1 MQAHSVVR
9 GVRLA
14 RVITGSSLKIFFFL
28 SDGAGASVNV
38 ESKAY
43 VFDGDF
49 AQKVSIRGLNLL
61 HKSHVGANKG

>member
-1 MQAHSVVR
+1 MQAHSVMR

-14 RVITGSSLKIFFFL
+14 RVITGSSLKIFFL